1 MYALDK
7 VDDVVT
13 PQSIV
18 IKYIHVYKKAGLSEA
33 IFDNIHLEDKIYH
46 NLSKKD
52 DIFYA
57 YRILFKDSP
66 LTDARLETI
75 INKNGNCELKN
86 QNEIILKNL
95 IALFNKL
102 DNSDGHF
109 YPYANFISDL
119 LQSLFEGTK
128 LKPKFRDK
136 KPNEDKRSREL
147 LQDICDKY
155 SVLKKRGMVE
165 YGYLNTSLFMDMI
178 SLDPFTFGNMEIA
191 LLLLYILIINSDIS
205 VFRYVSFFKMLYERM
220 NTFNNAINNAK
231 LMYEI
236 GYPNLFPILA
246 IILDIESKALD
257 ELERIQQSKKFDK
270 ELPKAKIIETIIY
283 ALPKQFKK
291 SDIREEAPNISD
303 STIDRV
309 LSELSREGKIMAF
322 DSGRNA
328 SWVRIDET
336 HDNKYF

>member
-13 PQSIV
+13 PQGIV
-18 IKYIHVYKKAGLSEA
+18 IKYIHVYKKAGLSET
-33 IFDNIHLEDKIYH
+33 IFDNIHAEDKIYH
-46 NLSKKD
+46 TLSKKD
-52 DIFYA
+52 DIYYA
-57 YRILFKDSP
+57 YKILFKDSP

-95 IALFNKL
+95 IDFFNKL
-102 DNSDGHF
+102 DDTDGRF
-109 YPYANFISDL
+109 LPYANFINDT
-119 LQSLFEGTK
+119 LQSIYSNTK

-136 KPNEDKRSREL
+136 RNDETKRSRET
-147 LQDICDKY
+147 LQEICDKY
-155 SVLKKRGMVE
+155 NVLKKRGMVE
-165 YGYLNTSLFMDMI
+165 YGYLNTSFFMDML
-178 SLDPFTFGNMEIA
+178 SSEPFTFGTMEVA
-191 LLLLYILIINSDIS
+191 LLILYMLIINSDLS
-205 VFRYVSFFKMLYERM
+205 VFRYVSFFKMLYDRI
-220 NTFNNAINNAK
+220 NVFNNSINNAK

-236 GYPNLFPILA
+236 GYPNLFPILT

-257 ELERIQQSKKFDK
+257 ELNSLYSAKTFDN
-270 ELPKAKIIETIIY
+270 ELSKAKIIETIIY
-283 ALPKQFKK
+283 SLNKQFKK

-309 LSELSREGKIMAF
+309 LQRLSQEGKIMAF

-328 SWVRIDET
+328 SWVRIDDT
-336 HDNKYF
+336 HDHKYF